1 MSIVK
6 SLASRRRV
14 LRGLMGGSMVS
25 VGLPLLDC
33 FLDSKGTAMAATGQA
48 LPPVFGTWFWG
59 CGLTPGLWEPS
70 TIGKNYDIKQL
81 LKAIEPYK
89 EQVSVF
95 SGMTTMLD
103 GKPLVP
109 HTSGAMAAL
118 TGNAAEL
125 TTSID
130 VLVADV
136 IGATTRFRSLEVA
149 CTGVAS
155 AGFSR
160 RSPTVANPS
169 EVSPAALYT
178 RIFGPEFT
186 DPNNADFKP
195 DPRFMVRR
203 SVLSAITDQRQ
214 DLMKKL
220 GASDRARLDEYFV
233 SLRQVETQLEIQLRK
248 PAPLAA
254 CSVPAQEEEQRPG
267 FDVEAAM
274 ANHRVMSKLLAH
286 ALACDQTR
294 VFNVA
299 FSIGASDLKSPHD
312 AENHHQ
318 LTHEELIDP
327 KIGYQPKV
335 VKFYEQAMGSF
346 AEMLGA
352 LRDIKEGDQTLL
364 DRALVYATS
373 EGGEARVHS
382 LDNMP
387 MMLAGS
393 AGGRVKTGYHVALPG
408 EPVTRV
414 GLTAQIAMGVPTTTW
429 GAASMRTSKAITELL
444 A

>member
-1 MSIVK
+1 MSVVK

-14 LRGLMGGSMVS
+14 LRGVMGGSMIS

-33 FLDSKGTAMAATGQA
+33 FLDSKGTAFAATGES

-59 CGLTPGLWEPS
+59 CGLTPGLWEPAKV
-70 TIGKNYDIKQL
+70 GKDYDIKHL
-81 LKAIEPYK
+81 LKDLTPFKDEMT
-89 EQVSVF
+89 VF

-109 HTSGAMAAL
+109 HTSGALAAL
-118 TGNAAEL
+118 SGNATQL
-125 TTSID
+125 VTSLD
-130 VLVADV
+130 VLVADQ

-155 AGFSR
+155 AGYSR
-160 RSPTVANPS
+160 RSATVANPS
-169 EVSPAALYT
+169 EVSPLGLYT

-186 DPNNADFKP
+186 DPNAAEFKP

-203 SVLSAITDQRQ
+203 SVLSAITDQRKEM
-214 DLMKKL
+214 MKSL
-220 GASDRARLDEYFV
+220 GASDRARLDEYFI
-233 SLRQVETQLEIQLRK
+233 SLRQVEQQLEIQLRK

-254 CSVPAQEEEQRPG
+254 CSIPAKSDERKPN
-267 FDVEAAM
+267 FDIETAIFNHGIM
-274 ANHRVMSKLLAH
+274 AKLLAH
-286 ALACDQTR
+286 AAACDQTR

-299 FSIGASDLKSPHD
+299 FSIGASDLKSAQD

-318 LTHEELIDP
+318 LTHEELIDT
-327 KIGYQPKV
+327 KLGYQPKV
-335 VKFYEQAMGSF
+335 VRFYEQQMAAF
-346 AEMLGA
+346 AQMLQA
-352 LRDIKEGDQTLL
+352 LRDVKEGDGTLL

-387 MMLAGS
+387 MMLVGR
-393 AGGRVKTGYHVALPG
+393 AGGRVKGGYHVALPG

-414 GLTAQIAMGVPTTTW
+414 GLTIQQALGVPTTTW
-429 GAASMRTSKAITELL
+429 GFGSMRTSKAITDLL